1 MVEPK
6 KGTAKR
12 RKIHLT
18 MQSSCLFASEDIAR
32 SAVDPHNRLINS
44 NILT

>member
-12 RKIHLT
+12 GKIHLT
-18 MQSSCLFASEDIAR
+18 KRSSCLFASEDIAR
-32 SAVDPHNRLINS
+32 SAVDLRV
-44 NILT
+44 TV